1 MNPQGTAAVAVIGG
15 SLEGPAENKILVIED
30 SAVNRQLVRE
40 VLEGAGLTVCEAENA
55 EKGLRLAA
63 QERPQL
69 ILIDLY
75 LPGLDGL
82 EAAEMIRS
90 LEGMEQVPIVV
101 MSAATSSEERERVM
115 RADCDYYLRKPIDA
129 DELPLLISRLVQ
141 GGRGIGEEEG
151 QVLRT
156 RTPAKPILS
165 LEERHKAVEKV
176 RAALNHDLRTPLTV
190 IISYAHTVAQGK
202 VGPLSDKQREMLETV
217 VEQGFE
223 MDAMINELVNIM
235 QQVQGAEKKETPED

>member
-1 MNPQGTAAVAVIGG
+1 MEEAQ
-15 SLEGPAENKILVIED
+15 ENKILVIED
-30 SAVNRQLVRE
+30 SAVHRQLVRE
-40 VLEGAGLTVCEAENA
+40 ILEGAGLDVCEAENA

-63 QERPQL
+63 QERPRL

-101 MSAATSSEERERVM
+101 MSAAATNEERERVM

-129 DELPLLISRLVQ
+129 DELPLLVSRLVQ
-141 GGRGIGEEEG
+141 GGRGTVEAEG
-151 QVLRT
+151 KILRS
-156 RTPAKPILS
+156 RTPAKAIYN
-165 LEERHKAVEKV
+165 LEERLRAIEKV

-190 IISYAHTVAQGK
+190 IISYAHTLAQGK
-202 VGPLSDKQREMLETV
+202 VGALTDKQREMLELV

-223 MDAMINELVNIM
+223 MDAMINELVAIM
-235 QQVQGAEKKETPED
+235 QQVQGAELESGSGD